1 MSRTIDSVISWLPV
15 YVHLLSPINSTV
27 FLRPN
32 NSKHASSACVTLIKY
47 LSGHHIVC
55 LFYFFFFF
63 FFNETSR
70 LLFHLSFRQSR
81 DGFSERNEGSSKIFE
96 SFTPPLLADTVSDI
110 RLQVT
115 RLLLSLPPEG
125 AFWRFQLRLASL
137 GPWHTAP
144 TSIHLFAAV
153 VYLSH
158 PCVSCYWSSTTVF
171 DSDPR
176 MNSKWTGVNA
186 VIRYFRRIFRF
197 EKMT

>member
-1 MSRTIDSVISWLPV
+1 MFIFPHRQILPCFSVQII
-15 YVHLLSPINSTV
+15 HA
-27 FLRPN
+27 
-32 NSKHASSACVTLIKY
+32 KHASSACVTLIKY
-47 LSGHHIVC
+47 SLGHYIAY
-55 LFYFFFFF
+55 LFYFSSFFF
-63 FFNETSR
+63 FFNGTSR

-115 RLLLSLPPEG
+115 RLLLSLSPEG

-144 TSIHLFAAV
+144 TSVHLFTAV

-171 DSDPR
+171 DSSAR
-176 MNSKWTGVNA
+176 MNSK
-186 VIRYFRRIFRF
+186 
-197 EKMT
+197 